1 MKRYILFTQ
10 EELTDMLNG
19 REIDHDIS
27 EVKAGEKLYFMCKE
41 HFLDKCESDE
51 VTDKPD
57 EFTVEPLIFKAMRD
71 AKEVLSTINYTI
83 DYYGIATVADMYDLI
98 NRASNPDDKGHG
110 WVSTGSAE
118 IIKVENG
125 WELKMPRALPIRW

>member
-41 HFLDKCESDE
+41 HFLDKCETDE
-51 VTDKPD
+51 VTVIPD
-57 EFTVEPLIFKAMRD
+57 EFVVKRLIFKTKRD
-71 AKEVLSTINYTI
+71 AKEALSIINHTIA
-83 DYYGIATVADMYDLI
+83 YYGIATVADMYDI
-98 NRASNPDDKGHG
+98 VDYESRPDDSDYG